1 MDFNINSSQ
10 VSGFFFYD
18 NQKSYQNWPGTSA
31 WHRLSVLPHSSIQS
45 PEHSEWADLRS
56 LDSWT
61 WPGPAPT
68 WQSRFLQYQNLSI
81 RNVMSH
87 VPQLRRSDNL
97 KYRYMKKEKQSAHAA
112 AALECGSFN
121 EQKFLTGKFLI
132 IEFHQKIFSG
142 LFITI

>member
-1 MDFNINSSQ
+1 M
-10 VSGFFFYD
+10 
-18 NQKSYQNWPGTSA
+18 
-31 WHRLSVLPHSSIQS
+31 
-45 PEHSEWADLRS
+45 
-56 LDSWT
+56 
-61 WPGPAPT
+61 
-68 WQSRFLQYQNLSI
+68 SR
-81 RNVMSH
+81 

-132 IEFHQKIFSG
+132 IEFHQKIFSA